1 MGGRFLVLLI
11 KLTGAVM
18 ILVSGSFIGWIIGSS
33 YQKRV
38 KELEELEMGINIFN
52 TEISY
57 KQSFMAEALMGTAAT
72 FKSPLANLFR
82 ETAYELEK
90 GNNKVF
96 YEIWHERLL
105 INYRNN
111 SLLEEDIEILDSW
124 GRQLG
129 SSSLD
134 NQNNINQLILKR
146 LRQQKIQAEKE
157 AAKKVKLVRYAG
169 VLISLMIIILFY

>member
-1 MGGRFLVLLI
+1 MLI

-18 ILVSGSFIGWIIGSS
+18 ILVSGSSIGWIIGSS

-52 TEISY
+52 TEIIY
-57 KQSFMAEALMGTAAT
+57 KQSFMAEALLGAAT
-72 FKSPLANLFR
+72 AFKSPLSNLFR
-82 ETAYELEK
+82 DTACELEK

-96 YEIWHERLL
+96 YEIWHEKLL

-111 SLLEEDIEILDSW
+111 NLLEEDVEILDSW
-124 GRQLG
+124 ARQLG
-129 SSSLD
+129 NSNLD

-146 LRQQKIQAEKE
+146 IRQQKVQAEE
-157 AAKKVKLVRYAG
+157 AAAKKVKLVRYAG